1 MKIQMTLLALP
12 IALLVGCVGSTAVRY
27 DSHPHY
33 EYSDVYY
40 RTGPPP
46 HAPAHG
52 YRHHYHNHD
61 MIYDSGI
68 RAYIIVGMPDYYYDN
83 GFYFRYSN
91 IGWQFSGSLNDGWK
105 VTDERR
111 VPRTLWNTR
120 SKKQHYDNDQRS
132 KSYNYKSDKEQPRNG
147 HQDNRSNSGKDR
159 SRNDYQDDRGNSDK
173 ARSKNDYQDNRNNSD
188 KARSR
193 NDYQDDR
200 SNLDKARSRNDYQ
213 DDRGNSD
220 KARSR
225 NDYQDNRGNSDK
237 TQSRN
242 GHRDNSGNAE
252 EKQSRNDQKSNSR
265 ESDRYGEG
273 YKDRNDHGYR

>member
-1 MKIQMTLLALP
+1 MKIQMALLALP

-33 EYSDVYY
+33 EHSDVYY

-68 RAYIIVGMPDYYYDN
+68 RAYLIVGMPDYYYDN

-120 SKKQHYDNDQRS
+120 SKKQYYENNQRS
-132 KSYNYKSDKEQPRNG
+132 KSYNYKSGKDQPRNG
-147 HQDNRSNSGKDR
+147 HQDNR
-159 SRNDYQDDRGNSDK
+159 GNSDK
-173 ARSKNDYQDNRNNSD
+173 E
-188 KARSR
+188 
-193 NDYQDDR
+193 
-200 SNLDKARSRNDYQ
+200 
-213 DDRGNSD
+213 
-220 KARSR
+220 RSR
-225 NDYQDNRGNSDK
+225 NDYQDNRGRSDKDQPRNERQDNRSNSDK
-237 TQSRN
+237 DRSRNDYQDNRGRSDKDQPRNERQDNRSNSDQDRSRDSYQDNRGKSAKDQSRS
-242 GHRDNSGNAE
+242 GHQDNRGNS
-252 EKQSRNDQKSNSR
+252 EKYQSRNDQKNNNHDGYR
-265 ESDRYGEG
+265 DGNG
-273 YKDRNDHGYR
+273 YKDRNDR

>member
-12 IALLVGCVGSTAVRY
+12 IALLMGCVGSTAVRY

-46 HAPAHG
+46 YAPAHG

-91 IGWQFSGSLNDGWK
+91 IGWQISGSLNDGWK

-111 VPRTLWNTR
+111 VPKTLWNTR
-120 SKKQHYDNDQRS
+120 AKKHYYDNDQRN
-132 KSYNYKSDKEQPRNG
+132 KSYNFKSDKDQPHNG
-147 HQDNRSNSGKDR
+147 HQDNN
-159 SRNDYQDDRGNSDK
+159 RGNSDK
-173 ARSKNDYQDNRNNSD
+173 D
-188 KARSR
+188 
-193 NDYQDDR
+193 
-200 SNLDKARSRNDYQ
+200 
-213 DDRGNSD
+213 
-220 KARSR
+220 RSR

-237 TQSRN
+237 DKSRN
-242 GHRDNSGNAE
+242 GHQYNRGNS
-252 EKQSRNDQKSNSR
+252 EKNQSRNDHKNNNR
-265 ESDRYGEG
+265 DKDGDRYK
-273 YKDRNDHGYR
+273 YRNYR